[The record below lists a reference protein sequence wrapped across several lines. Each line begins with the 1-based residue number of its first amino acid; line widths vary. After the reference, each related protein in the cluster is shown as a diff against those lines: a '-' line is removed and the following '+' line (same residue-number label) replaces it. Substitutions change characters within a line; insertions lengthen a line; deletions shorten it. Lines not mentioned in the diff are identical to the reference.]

1 MRQHRILQTIL
12 PAIVALWFGFSAAFA
27 TDINSS
33 AGTSAFSFLK
43 INVSARAVAMGGAF
57 TGLANDESALYYNP
71 AGIVSF
77 EEDRYILGYHNYFV
91 DMQSGFAGYIHP
103 LDASKTIGVYASYLN
118 YGNFVETDELG
129 TTIGEFSGGDVLL
142 AFTFAF
148 KKGYH
153 LGFGAT
159 AKFIYQKIQDY
170 SATGAA
176 VDIGAKYTGDRERWG
191 LGFVIQN
198 LGAQFSALGEEKDKL
213 PLSFRAGGS
222 ITPRGLPMTL
232 SSDVII
238 PTDNDPVL
246 ALGGEYFA
254 LKPFYIRL
262 GWNTFG
268 SNFRAGD
275 SDDKLAGF
283 SAGAGFDIKRLQIS
297 YAFSPSADLGESHRV
312 TLTGGF

>member
-1 MRQHRILQTIL
+1 MRQHRGLQTIFPVL
-12 PAIVALWFGFSAAFA
+12 VVLCFGLTTATAA
-27 TDINSS
+27 DINSS

-57 TGLANDESALYYNP
+57 AGLADDESALYYNP
-71 AGIVSF
+71 AGIVGY
-77 EEDRYILGYHNYFV
+77 EEDRFILGYHNYFV
-91 DMQSGFAGYIHP
+91 DMQSGFAGYIHA
-103 LDASKTIGVYASYLN
+103 LDTSKTIGLYASYLN
-118 YGNFVETDELG
+118 YGSFVQTDEFG
-129 TTIGEFSGGDVLL
+129 TNTGEFSGGDVLL
-142 AFTFAF
+142 AFTFAIER
-148 KKGYH
+148 GYH

-159 AKFIYQKIQDY
+159 AKFIYEKIQDF

-176 VDIGAKYTGDRERWG
+176 VDIGAKYTGDRKRWSVG
-191 LGFVIQN
+191 LVIQN
-198 LGAQFSALGEEKDKL
+198 LGAQLSALGEEKDRL
-213 PLSFRAGGS
+213 PLSFRVGGS
-222 ITPRGLPMTL
+222 LTPRGLPLLL

-246 ALGGEYFA
+246 ALGSEYFA

>member
-1 MRQHRILQTIL
+1 MRQHRILQTL
-12 PAIVALWFGFSAAFA
+12 LLAVLAFWLGSVAGSAS
-27 TDINSS
+27 DINSR
-33 AGTSAFSFLK
+33 AGTSAFPFLK

-57 TGLANDESALYYNP
+57 AGLADDESALYYNP
-71 AGIVSF
+71 AGIVKF

-103 LDASKTIGVYASYLN
+103 LDTSKTIGVYASYLN
-118 YGNFVETDELG
+118 YGNFVQTDEFG
-129 TTIGEFSGGDVLL
+129 TTTGEFSGGDVLL
-142 AFTFAF
+142 AFSFALA
-148 KKGYH
+148 KSRH

-191 LGFVIQN
+191 LGVVIQN
-198 LGAQFSALGEEKDKL
+198 LGAQFSALGDEKDNL

-222 ITPRGLPMTL
+222 ITPRGLPMTV
-232 SSDVII
+232 SSDIII
-238 PTDNDPVL
+238 PTDNKPVL

-254 LKPFYIRL
+254 LKPFYMRL

-283 SAGAGFDIKRLQIS
+283 SVGAGFDIKRLQIS